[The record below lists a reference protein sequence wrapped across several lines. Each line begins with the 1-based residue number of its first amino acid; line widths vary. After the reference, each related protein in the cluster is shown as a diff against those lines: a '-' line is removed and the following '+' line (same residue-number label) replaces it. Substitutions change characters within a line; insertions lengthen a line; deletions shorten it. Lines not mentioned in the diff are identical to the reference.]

1 MLIEKAKELNAK
13 MELTEECAFSD
24 GWLAGFKTRL
34 GIRKLD
40 ISGKQKSSDQ
50 EAAEEYID
58 TFVKIMQEHDLPPEQ
73 IYNANETGLLW
84 RCLPNKTLAGGDEKV
99 ADGFRLNKE

>member
-1 MLIEKAKELNAK
+1 
-13 MELTEECAFSD
+13 MELMEECAFSY
-24 GWLAGFKTRL
+24 GWLAWFITQH

-58 TFVKIMQEHDLPPEQ
+58 TFAEIVQEHDLAPEQ
-73 IYNANETGLLW
+73 IYNANEMGLLW
-84 RCLPNKTLAGGDEKV
+84 HCLPNKTLAGGDEKV
-99 ADGFRLNKE
+99 ADGF